1 MLLYAGQHQGSEM
14 IMFGNEL
21 VNADNKTWKCSFRGP
36 RFDGR
41 RRRPWQVCH
50 PVRRQGPAATLLA
63 RQSFWIE
70 GYWTSDPRMAKF
82 YQVLAKILGR
92 GDRSA
97 VVVTYTAMDL
107 ETDVASAALD
117 AFTRSHRTAIE
128 SMLAEASAAALPVDS
143 R

>member
-1 MLLYAGQHQGSEM
+1 MDG
-14 IMFGNEL
+14 
-21 VNADNKTWKCSFRGP
+21 ADGH
-36 RFDGR
+36 GR
-41 RRRPWQVCH
+41 PAIQSV
-50 PVRRQGPAATLLA
+50 VKGPAATLLA